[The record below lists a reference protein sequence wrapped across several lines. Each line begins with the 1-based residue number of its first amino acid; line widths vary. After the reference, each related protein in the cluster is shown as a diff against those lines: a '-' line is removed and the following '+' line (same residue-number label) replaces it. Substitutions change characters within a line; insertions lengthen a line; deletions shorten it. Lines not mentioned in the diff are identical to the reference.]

1 MEAAKYIRTTINHMF
16 WTVLLQG
23 LIFIALAV
31 SIVLYPATLFV
42 LASVSLLIIGIMLLS
57 FAYKIRS
64 LYNKLPGFL
73 KG

>member
-31 SIVLYPATLFV
+31 AIVLYPATLFI
-42 LASVSLLIIGIMLLS
+42 LVSTALLIIGIMLLS
-57 FAYKIRS
+57 FAYKIRE
-64 LYNKLPGFL
+64 LYSKLPSFL
-73 KG
+73 KS